1 MPKSFPTTENGSW
14 PGGRLQ
20 SQGKALGDRSRT
32 PSEPSQ
38 GTSWAMPALPAPRGR
53 QKIARGAG
61 PWIRVS
67 LAEEPCKGGTRSVV
81 SPLQGSNLQPARDPG
96 AHAPGYVLPLLRSW
110 AVGFKTV
117 RGEALQ
123 GTTGTSEFPGTSASL
138 FLAPNWR
145 AQGWPL
151 AEGAS
156 GGENHLSN
164 TPDEFRIRNSK
175 FVIRNS
181 SSSPHPSFPVE
192 PKESQ

>member
-110 AVGFKTV
+110 PLVLRQFVEKPSKEQRERANSREQAPPCSLRRIGEHKVGPLLKGRQEGKT
-117 RGEALQ
+117 
-123 GTTGTSEFPGTSASL
+123 
-138 FLAPNWR
+138 
-145 AQGWPL
+145 
-151 AEGAS
+151 
-156 GGENHLSN
+156 
-164 TPDEFRIRNSK
+164 I
-175 FVIRNS
+175 
-181 SSSPHPSFPVE
+181 
-192 PKESQ
+192 